1 MTLRRRLVMLV
12 VGLSAIGL
20 VVSTVVGTALL
31 RRFVLHRVDRQ
42 LVSGFGNRG
51 GGPGGPDGGVGGGGG
66 RGPGLGPN
74 PNAPTDPDNV
84 CRLGRGFQFSPQGT
98 LTELYR
104 LDGSSLCPSQS
115 VNDPG
120 GGPVIERS
128 DLLHPAGRAF
138 TVSGHSS
145 GHDYR
150 VVVNALGN
158 DAVVV
163 RAIDL
168 GEANATW
175 RDQALAGG
183 LISLATLVAIGGLG
197 LWLVHRGLR
206 PLEEIS
212 DTADAIAAGDRSQ
225 RAAVTDP
232 AGEVGRLGLAF
243 NTMLESIDAAFV
255 EQQHSEDKLRQFVAD
270 ASHELRTPLT
280 SIRGYAEL
288 QLAGGAATPAKLETS
303 MRNIKRE
310 AERMTGLVE
319 DLLMLARMDREPQL
333 QLSEVHLARLVDDA
347 VADLRAR
354 DANRQVSTVATARV
368 RVAGDEGRLRQV
380 LANLISNACTHT
392 PAATPIELALAEVG
406 GRAEIRVIDHGHGVP
421 AEMREHIFERFARL
435 DPSRTRA
442 SGGAGLGLAIV
453 SAIVAAHR
461 GSVRVEPT
469 SGGGATFVVSLPLAS
484 ASAPAAERELA
495 EAPVLPSVAGVHAL
509 SSARPG
515 RNG

>member
-51 GGPGGPDGGVGGGGG
+51 GGPGGPDGGVGGGGGG

-206 PLEEIS
+206 PLEEIT
-212 DTADAIAAGDRSQ
+212 DTADALFQ
-225 RAAVTDP
+225 NV
-232 AGEVGRLGLAF
+232 
-243 NTMLESIDAAFV
+243 
-255 EQQHSEDKLRQFVAD
+255 
-270 ASHELRTPLT
+270 
-280 SIRGYAEL
+280 
-288 QLAGGAATPAKLETS
+288 
-303 MRNIKRE
+303 
-310 AERMTGLVE
+310 AERLENGDPE
-319 DLLMLARMDREPQL
+319 DPIGRPEDT
-333 QLSEVHLARLVDDA
+333 HDDE
-347 VADLRAR
+347 
-354 DANRQVSTVATARV
+354 
-368 RVAGDEGRLRQV
+368 EG
-380 LANLISNACTHT
+380 
-392 PAATPIELALAEVG
+392 
-406 GRAEIRVIDHGHGVP
+406 
-421 AEMREHIFERFARL
+421 
-435 DPSRTRA
+435 
-442 SGGAGLGLAIV
+442 
-453 SAIVAAHR
+453 
-461 GSVRVEPT
+461 
-469 SGGGATFVVSLPLAS
+469 
-484 ASAPAAERELA
+484 
-495 EAPVLPSVAGVHAL
+495 
-509 SSARPG
+509 
-515 RNG
+515 